1 MTGKH
6 VRNRPDFIGRDSKEK
21 AGPRGSSEIDL
32 AAGAVAG
39 YDNED
44 SLVALDSD
52 TIAEA
57 GRVTQRWCP

>member
-1 MTGKH
+1 M
-6 VRNRPDFIGRDSKEK
+6 PDFIGRDSEEK
-21 AGPRGSSEIDL
+21 AGPGGSSEIDL
-32 AAGAVAG
+32 TAGTVAG

-57 GRVTQRWCP
+57 GKVTQRWCP